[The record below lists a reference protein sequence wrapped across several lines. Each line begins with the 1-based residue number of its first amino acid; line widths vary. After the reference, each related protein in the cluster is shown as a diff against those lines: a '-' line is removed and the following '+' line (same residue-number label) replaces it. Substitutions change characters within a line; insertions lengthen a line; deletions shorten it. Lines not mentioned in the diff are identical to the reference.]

1 MASDRRSRLNATDR
15 FYVGLLIVGGV
26 LAVPAC
32 IGLVVLTLAGVF
44 GAFG

>member
-1 MASDRRSRLNATDR
+1 MTSKRSRLNATDR

-26 LAVPAC
+26 LAVPASLSLFVFA
-32 IGLVVLTLAGVF
+32 IAGAF

>member
-1 MASDRRSRLNATDR
+1 MASDRSRLNAADR
-15 FYVGLLIVGGV
+15 FYIGLLVVGGL

-32 IGLVVLTLAGVF
+32 LGLVVFTLAGVF